1 VTAAIG
7 LVTSTHRRHYAVELD
22 DGRALLCV
30 LRGRARTIACGDRV
44 AVEPGANAD
53 GVITDI
59 LPRTTLCYRSDAHRE
74 KLIAANVTQILGIV
88 APDPP
93 YDDELVH
100 RWTIAAESSGCRFV
114 VVANKTDLAGF
125 ATIEPRLAPLAA
137 LGYSVVRTSARD
149 HARELAPFLAG
160 QRSVLIGQ
168 SGMGKSTLINALLP
182 GAAAKIGDI
191 STALQTGRHTTTQT
205 TLYPIDANSWIV
217 DSPGMQ
223 EFGLAHLDAEHIASA
238 FVELRPLLGQ
248 CRFRNCR
255 HDSEPGCVVQAAVE
269 RGDIKPWRVALLR
282 QLLADSARRTRTW
295 A

>member
-1 VTAAIG
+1 M
-7 LVTSTHRRHYAVELD
+7 
-22 DGRALLCV
+22 

-44 AVEPGANAD
+44 AVEPGASGD
-53 GVITDI
+53 GVITDV

-114 VVANKTDLAGF
+114 VVANKSDLPGF
-125 ATIEPRLAPLAA
+125 AAIAPRLAPFAA
-137 LGYSVVRTSARD
+137 LGYPVVRTSARN
-149 HARELAPFLAG
+149 HARELAPLLAG

-182 GAAAKIGDI
+182 DAAAKIGEM
-191 STALQTGRHTTTQT
+191 SVALQTGRHTTTQT
-205 TLYPIDANSWIV
+205 TLYPLDAESWIV

-223 EFGLAHLDAEHIASA
+223 EFGLAHLDAEQIASRVRRVA
-238 FVELRPLLGQ
+238 SAARPLPLPQ
-248 CRFRNCR
+248 LPPRCRAGLRRSGGGRTRR
-255 HDSEPGCVVQAAVE
+255 HE
-269 RGDIKPWRVALLR
+269 PWRVALMR
-282 QLLADSARRTRTW
+282 QLLADSERRTRTW
-295 A
+295 V

>member
-1 VTAAIG
+1 MTAATG
-7 LVTSTHRRHYAVELD
+7 LITSTHRRHYAVALD
-22 DGRALLCV
+22 DGRTALCV

-44 AVEPGANAD
+44 AVETGAGSD

-100 RWTIAAESSGCRFV
+100 RWTIAAESTGCRFI
-114 VVANKTDLAGF
+114 VVANKTDLPGF
-125 ATIEPRLAPLAA
+125 AAIEPRLAPLAA
-137 LGYSVVRTSARD
+137 LGYAIVRTSARD
-149 HARELAPFLAG
+149 HARELAPFLVE

-182 GAAAKIGDI
+182 DAAAKIGEI
-191 STALQTGRHTTTQT
+191 SSALQTGRHTTTQT
-205 TLYPIDANSWIV
+205 TLYPLDAHSWIV

-223 EFGLAHLDAEHIASA
+223 EFGLAHLDPEHIASA
-238 FVELRPLLGQ
+238 FVELRPLLGH

-269 RGDIKPWRVALLR
+269 RGEIKPWRVALLR

>member
-1 VTAAIG
+1 MTTATG
-7 LVTSTHRRHYAVELD
+7 LVTATHRRHYAVVLD

-44 AVEPGANAD
+44 MVDVAANSE

-88 APDPP
+88 APEPP

-100 RWTIAAESSGCRFV
+100 RWTIAAESSGCRFI
-114 VVANKTDLAGF
+114 VVANKSDLPGF
-125 ATIEPRLAPLAA
+125 AALEPRLAPLAA
-137 LGYSVVRTSARD
+137 LGYPVIRTSARN
-149 HARELAPFLAG
+149 HARELAPLLVG

-168 SGMGKSTLINALLP
+168 SGMGKSTLVNALLP
-182 GAAAKIGDI
+182 DAAAKIGEI
-191 STALQTGRHTTTQT
+191 SAALQTGRHTTTQT
-205 TLYPIDANSWIV
+205 TLYPIDAESWVV

-223 EFGLAHLDAEHIASA
+223 EFGLAHLDANNIASA
-238 FVELRPLLGQ
+238 FVELRPLLGK

-255 HDSEPGCVVQAAVE
+255 HDSEPGCAVQQAVE
-269 RGDIKPWRVALLR
+269 RGEIKPWRVSLLR
-282 QLLADSARRTRTW
+282 QLMADSERRTRSW